1 MTKATD
7 LKTKFLKSPWK
18 MDVDT
23 CVTLWYLFKTK
34 TKKSLHFFD
43 LFCHFFLS
51 LPSNQTIKVI
61 DLFYFN
67 ELALK
72 NWALN
77 ISTLFKNLIFRKC
90 LLLTECC
97 TGLVRPME
105 RSLGFAENLKFPH
118 SFLKVHILKGEN
130 GFRNIS
136 NNKEY
141 FFNC

>member
-67 ELALK
+67 E
-72 NWALN
+72 
-77 ISTLFKNLIFRKC
+77 I
-90 LLLTECC
+90 
-97 TGLVRPME
+97 
-105 RSLGFAENLKFPH
+105 LGFEHFNPIQKLNFSKMPFVNRMLHRPSKAYGKVIGFCRKLKIPPQFPKSSH
-118 SFLKVHILKGEN
+118 FKRRKWI
-130 GFRNIS
+130 
-136 NNKEY
+136 
-141 FFNC
+141 